1 MVTSIIISLSPESQF
16 PLTHATGVAN
26 LLVAISESANDG
38 DSIDFDV
45 EAFIASNNN
54 GVERFESKFVSLF
67 LMSTHLELV
76 ESSFMLGGQ
85 VQT

>member
-38 DSIDFDV
+38 DSIDF
-45 EAFIASNNN
+45 AAQTIFH
-54 GVERFESKFVSLF
+54 VSA
-67 LMSTHLELV
+67 
-76 ESSFMLGGQ
+76 
-85 VQT
+85 